1 MGVLDTSALTYQF
14 KQVYGKL
21 ITDLFARHTMTY
33 NQFDESPRKA
43 EIRPGGTGFYF
54 STRQGDVE
62 GVGGRVENAILP
74 EPLPGDGVQGII
86 TPRLIYAVIRMSGL
100 AIEAGKSDQMAFVN
114 AQTDATMNAYNSLVN
129 DLNRQCHG
137 DGWGLLGTTSAVC
150 TPDTDGSG
158 TWTAAFD
165 NDRGTRYMKKG
176 MICDFYT
183 STTLST
189 SASSVRISSINPI
202 TKVVTFEQAADAYR
216 AYHPIAAAR
225 TSPYTNA
232 ASTQASGSFLV
243 RYGARL
249 AAHLTTGTSREL
261 TGLDGMFDDGTNLA
275 TFEGITI
282 TSDPEFKANVMRNA
296 NVNRELSIDLM
307 LAAMDMSA
315 ARSHTPVN
323 CIRLGL
329 GQRRKYFGLLAPDI
343 RFSPKELK
351 GGYEV
356 LSFSQNAAVE
366 MFVDPVTQPNQIYF
380 EPKKTIKKYEL
391 TPIGW
396 GGFDP
401 NKMHWRPDYDQ
412 ATMFLRTYTNLGV
425 EERQAL
431 TLLKDLTE
439 PANAPW

>member
-1 MGVLDTSALTYQF
+1 MGVLDTSALAYQF

-114 AQTDATMNAYNSLVN
+114 AQTDATMNAYNSLVS

-137 DGWGLLGTTSAVC
+137 DGWGLLGTTSAAA
-150 TPDTDGSG
+150 TPGTSAA

-176 MICDFYT
+176 MICDFYQ
-183 STTLST
+183 STTLDVT
-189 SASSVRISSINPI
+189 ASAVRISSINPI
-202 TKVVTFEQAADAYR
+202 TKVVTFEAIGDGKNYR
-216 AYHPIAAAR
+216 AYHPIVAAQ
-225 TSPYTNA
+225 SYTITT
-232 ASTQASGSFLV
+232 ASIASGSFMV

-249 AAHLTTGTSREL
+249 ASHATTGNSREL
-261 TGLDGMFDDGTNLA
+261 VGLDGQFDDGTLLDA
-275 TFEGITI
+275 FEGITI
-282 TSDPEFKANVMRNA
+282 ATDPEFKANVMSNA
-296 NVNRELSIDLM
+296 SVNRALSIDLM

-323 CIRLGL
+323 CMRLGL
-329 GQRRKYFGLLAPDI
+329 GQRRKYFGLLSPDI

-356 LSFSQNAAVE
+356 LSFSQNSAVE
-366 MFVDPVTQPNQIYF
+366 MVVDPVTQPNQIYF

-412 ATMFLRTYTNLGV
+412 ATMFLRCYLNLGC
-425 EERQAL
+425 EERQSL